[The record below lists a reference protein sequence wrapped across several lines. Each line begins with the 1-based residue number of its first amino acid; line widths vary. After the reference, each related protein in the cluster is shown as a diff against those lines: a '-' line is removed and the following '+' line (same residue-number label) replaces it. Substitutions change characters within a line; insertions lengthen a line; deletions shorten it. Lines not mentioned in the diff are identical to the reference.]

1 MRPLFFILLF
11 SFLQQ
16 TLVGQD
22 SIKLQKKDTVFSMPR
37 HIPSRATRRS
47 ALIPGWGQAYN
58 KQYWKIPLV
67 YGLLAIPAATYVY
80 NDDWYNKTKFAYLA
94 KFKEANG
101 DPSDIDKMDPILKN
115 LSMASLQS
123 YRNIFRRDRDYSIM
137 WFVLAWGVNVVDATV
152 SGHLKEFDINN
163 NLSLKIQPKYEPQ
176 FHQTGLSL
184 QFRIKSNSSK

>member
-11 SFLQQ
+11 NFLQQ